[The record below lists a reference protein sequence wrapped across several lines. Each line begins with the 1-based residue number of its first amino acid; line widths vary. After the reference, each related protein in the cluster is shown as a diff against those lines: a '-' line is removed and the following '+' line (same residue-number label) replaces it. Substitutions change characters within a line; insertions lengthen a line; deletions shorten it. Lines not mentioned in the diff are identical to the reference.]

1 MKSLPDEARSSV
13 RLSITVPYSVGMRL
27 NALARSQGR
36 SASNL
41 CAFLIEQSLNQQG
54 GTPP

>member
-1 MKSLPDEARSSV
+1 MKPLPDEARSSV